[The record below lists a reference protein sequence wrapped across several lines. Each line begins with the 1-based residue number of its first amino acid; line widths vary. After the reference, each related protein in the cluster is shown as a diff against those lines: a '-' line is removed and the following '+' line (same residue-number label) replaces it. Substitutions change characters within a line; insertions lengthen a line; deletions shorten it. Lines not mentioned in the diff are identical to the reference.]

1 MSKTRKHKMK
11 GGGNN
16 VFIPTSLDESIKVKQ
31 GTYISV
37 NTSNNSKK
45 PLTLYPRRTT
55 QNVIHSFDP
64 NKNKYLFSKSL
75 YKYYGKNPYYIKVK
89 SRKVQKVI

>member
-64 NKNKYLFSKSL
+64 NKNKCLSSTSL
-75 YKYYGKNPYYIKVK
+75 YYGKKPYHIKVK
-89 SRKVQKVI
+89 KYKR